1 MRESMEHALSEAAR
15 ALDAFRNDPETAAS
29 MEAIARAVVAA
40 FKVRGRVLACGNG
53 GSMCDAMHF
62 AEEFSGRFRE
72 DREPYPAIALSD
84 PAHLTCVAN
93 DYGFENVFARQ
104 VEALGHEGD
113 VLLVLSTSGNS
124 PSIVKAAHAAK
135 SRGMI
140 VVGCLGQG
148 GGAVG
153 PLCDIALRAP
163 STRSDRIQELH
174 MLALHA
180 IIESVEREMKV

>member
-1 MRESMEHALSEAAR
+1 MRESMEHALSEAGR
-15 ALDAFRNDPETAAS
+15 ALDDFRKDPATVQA
-29 MEAIARAVVAA
+29 MQAIVKALTAA
-40 FKVRGRVLACGNG
+40 FKRRGVVLACGNG

-93 DYGFENVFARQ
+93 DYGYEHVFSRQ

-113 VLLVLSTSGNS
+113 VLLILSTSGNS
-124 PSIVKAAHAAK
+124 PSIVKAAEAGRG
-135 SRGMI
+135 RGMV
-140 VVGCLGQG
+140 VVGCLGKG
-148 GGAVG
+148 GGAVA
-153 PLCDIALRAP
+153 PLCDVILKAP

-174 MLALHA
+174 MVALHA
-180 IIESVEREMKV
+180 IIEAVESEMNA